1 MWTHTESFKSINQ
14 PTNQALAEIQSTR
27 MAMDRQRFLTK
38 EQETL
43 AIKEKTN
50 LMDFVKISDLTESVK
65 M

>member
-1 MWTHTESFKSINQ
+1 
-14 PTNQALAEIQSTR
+14 